1 MLMYRGEKRKL
12 SVDMVASLNGATPT
26 GAPTVT
32 IHRARGMEDVSEN
45 TLTDDPAVPAFNG
58 TVVEFWVDLAT
69 WTEVARLKVRIVC
82 EVSSGERPVEHTVTL
97 LVQ

>member
-1 MLMYRGEKRKL
+1 MLMYRGERRKL
-12 SVDMVASLNGATPT
+12 SIDMAASLNGATPT

-32 IHRARGMEDVSEN
+32 IHRARGMEDVSET

-58 TVVEFWVDLAT
+58 TSVEFWVDLAT
-69 WTEVARLKVRIVC
+69 WTEVARLKIRVQC
-82 EVSSGERPVEHTVTL
+82 DATSGERPVEYTETL